1 VGDDFVMGTL
11 RYNAASHLP
20 VLIYPS
26 PYNQKRYVVLNSGHT
41 FGAAELKGTN
51 ALLFPRMGDW
61 AILRAG
67 VPGGELL
74 EAGFFNEDWSWPQ

>member
-1 VGDDFVMGTL
+1 
-11 RYNAASHLP
+11 
-20 VLIYPS
+20 
-26 PYNQKRYVVLNSGHT
+26 VLNSGHT
-41 FGAAELKGTN
+41 FSEAELKGTN